1 MFRALAAFVAVVAL
15 PLAAIFKGVYNDVQG
30 VSLHSGCRMTWMYPT
45 YSRVPLPT
53 TLENSKYSLFV
64 YREGHDYRSAEIEI
78 PVLFIPGNAGSYKQA
93 RSIASVA
100 NVFANADRALR
111 VFTVDTVNELAA
123 LDSALIFDQANFVN
137 HAIAAILDSYS
148 SSQSAYRPTS
158 VLIVAHSMGGKV
170 AQAALTLRNYIGG
183 SVHSIITLATPHRR
197 PPIAIQKDMVM
208 LYENLDEYWADHLYR
223 NDSDAARLS
232 FGQLLAVSVAGGERD
247 SMVDSGDCELGHLI
261 SAAHGFTA
269 YSTGVPDV
277 WVSADHRCILWC
289 NQLVKVIVAGLYGSF
304 DARGNPTRLENRL
317 STWKALLTA
326 SFDPAAPPAAA
337 ARIENTGRPT
347 VFAHSNKKTVFVDTA
362 SALWDPAQ
370 FHVLSAANAKQ
381 LKGYSQ
387 NLAFELF
394 ACTGSSFE
402 AAADVLDQRSGC
414 VNLRNSFAKV
424 PKEAPS
430 NVDGSVDEFV
440 EVLNLSLEK
449 KFATI
454 LLRVVAAVG
463 GSHGHLSLA
472 IHDELD
478 SDLVVFQNY
487 GLAELLKSTTVTVP
501 VKSTSVKL
509 VFPGISESIIVYEMN
524 ISPHGQCESSTS
536 PLVYLNVTGT
546 SETKFLYRWK
556 DSSFPLRFHNDAKTG
571 LSFWVFT
578 DSATVESCKGYSYDV
593 KLEIN
598 WFGTLVNVLR
608 RNIGLF
614 IVLVSAFCSLTFVG
628 AVFGNGAAQPS
639 KYLANSFW
647 YGIVG
652 IGIRFA
658 MARTEVF
665 PFPDQKSAV
674 AAALSYSVMY
684 PLAFWIACCA
694 FFGVTAAVV
703 FGSRVFK
710 FLPARVQQVLQK
722 TSTVK
727 QILVALIFVLACFS
741 SSATLSTAVLSVT
754 AWVASAHRGLS
765 PAAPRSQAFS
775 SILRGALLF
784 QCVALVLT
792 LPRVVVYGMNL
803 SIGWTKISMSG
814 QEKVLDYAIALAP
827 AGWLYSQMESPLV
840 SELETD
846 AGEPPKRAL
855 QIFLNVAS
863 SLGLLSLFVGILAMC
878 ESSTETH
885 SLGFFVFC
893 IFGVVLLWKL
903 MGGLAEEE
911 DDQPPPK
918 KKQE

>member
-64 YREGHDYRSAEIEI
+64 YSEGHDYRSAEITKS
-78 PVLFIPGNAGSYKQA
+78 PFIVQK
-93 RSIASVA
+93 
-100 NVFANADRALR
+100 
-111 VFTVDTVNELAA
+111 VDTVNELAA

-269 YSTGVPDV
+269 YSTGVPDA

-326 SFDPAAPPAAA
+326 SFDPAAPPAA
-337 ARIENTGRPT
+337 GKSPT

-381 LKGYSQ
+381 LKGHSQ

-524 ISPHGQCESSTS
+524 ISPQGQCESSTS

-578 DSATVESCKGYSYDV
+578 DSATVESCKG
-593 KLEIN
+593 
-598 WFGTLVNVLR
+598 
-608 RNIGLF
+608 
-614 IVLVSAFCSLTFVG
+614 
-628 AVFGNGAAQPS
+628 AAQPS

-674 AAALSYSVMY
+674 AAAMSYSVIY

-754 AWVASAHRGLS
+754 ACVASAHKGLS